1 MQQGQT
7 ISLEITDLADSGD
20 GVGRHEALVVFV
32 PDTVPG
38 DRIEAKLVKVKHSYA
53 NASLTKILAPS
64 PHRVRPSCIVADK
77 CGGCQ
82 WQVVSYD
89 HQLQIKQN
97 QVAQA
102 LQRIGK
108 FEPEAIAT
116 WMDPIIG
123 APSDLHYRNKV
134 TYPLDKTQEGK
145 VRAGYYQKGSHKLVN
160 LNQCPVQDRRLDL
173 FLENVKLDIQKQGWL
188 IYDEQYHRGL
198 LRHFS
203 LRIGRHT
210 GQVLLT
216 LISNSWDVP
225 GLEEQANAWLEQ
237 YPQLVGVMLNHNSIR
252 TNTIFGAETR
262 CIAGRDFVEERFAG
276 LTFQLR
282 ADTFFQIYTEQAEAM
297 VSAIQEELGLQ
308 GHELLLDAY
317 AGIGTISL
325 PLAQWV
331 KQVIAIEIQPQ
342 ATQQAILNAQM
353 NGIDNIQFLTGKV
366 EDLLPTLEVQPD
378 ITILDPP
385 RKGCEPSAIAH
396 LRSHPSQQIAYVS
409 CNPATLARD
418 LNLLCADNAYRITRI
433 QPFDFFPQTSH
444 VESVTFLTKN

>member
-64 PHRVRPSCIVADK
+64 PHRIRAACIVADK

-89 HQLQIKQN
+89 FQLQIKQN

-108 FEPEAIAT
+108 FDPEAIAG

-203 LRIGRHT
+203 LRIGRQT

-216 LISNSWDVP
+216 LISTSWDVP
-225 GLEEQANAWLEQ
+225 GLEEQANAWLEK

-282 ADTFFQIYTEQAEAM
+282 ADTFFQVYTEQAEAM
-297 VSAIQEELGLQ
+297 VSVIQEELGLQ

-325 PLAQWV
+325 PLAQSV

-366 EDLLPTLEVQPD
+366 EDLLPTLEIQPD

-396 LRSHPSQQIAYVS
+396 LHSHPSQQIAYVS